1 MNYTTIDYVNIWS
14 KLKTPVLSSSLRLK
28 SKMNSDLYSS
38 FVLPVV
44 GDYAN
49 NFTLV
54 SNYILKGSKDTL
66 ISVDCLSNYIDNV
79 VLCLN
84 QRTDV
89 LGLVDNLPRTEY
101 LSTFTVN
108 DKHVVKLEFLNA
120 PLLTSC
126 STSDFIVSLKFK
138 QPPPVTFTL
147 TYDILFTNDVTYAE
161 TLSKECF
168 TMTYLSQQSRGTT
181 KQVNLL
187 YDRGRASIY

>member
-1 MNYTTIDYVNIWS
+1 MT
-14 KLKTPVLSSSLRLK
+14 
-28 SKMNSDLYSS
+28 SDLYSS
-38 FVLPVV
+38 FILPVV

-66 ISVDCLSNYIDNV
+66 VCVDCLSNYIDNI
-79 VLCLN
+79 VLCVN

-89 LGLVDNLPRTEY
+89 LGFIDNLPRTEY
-101 LSTFTVN
+101 ISTYTIN

-126 STSDFIVSLKFK
+126 STSDLIVSLKFK
-138 QPPPVTFTL
+138 QPPPVNFAL
-147 TYDILFTNDVTYAE
+147 VYDVLFTNDTSYAD
-161 TLSKECF
+161 TLSKEYF

-187 YDRGRASIY
+187 YDRGRVSLY